1 MVDLMGLLSDALIG
15 SFQMLMLNDLGKNM
29 FPYRIKTCWKR
40 ILIYGVTALV
50 ILGVNH
56 IESTFINIMM
66 VPVSYTIAA
75 IVIFQGSVWLI
86 AIAVIFLLSP
96 VDTGHKRLD
105 EKERKVYGKSARK
118 LLIIEFVLAFC
129 FGETGI
135 LIVAKGI
142 AVAHIILA
150 SGLIL
155 GKSQNFFENK
165 LGITNL

>member
-1 MVDLMGLLSDALIG
+1 MGNL
-15 SFQMLMLNDLGKNM
+15 
-29 FPYRIKTCWKR
+29 
-40 ILIYGVTALV
+40 
-50 ILGVNH
+50 H
-56 IESTFINIMM
+56 
-66 VPVSYTIAA
+66 
-75 IVIFQGSVWLI
+75 
-86 AIAVIFLLSP
+86 
-96 VDTGHKRLD
+96 
-105 EKERKVYGKSARK
+105 
-118 LLIIEFVLAFC
+118 EFVLAFC

>member
-1 MVDLMGLLSDALIG
+1 MKDD
-15 SFQMLMLNDLGKNM
+15 SFDC
-29 FPYRIKTCWKR
+29 T
-40 ILIYGVTALV
+40 
-50 ILGVNH
+50 
-56 IESTFINIMM
+56 
-66 VPVSYTIAA
+66 
-75 IVIFQGSVWLI
+75 LI
-86 AIAVIFLLSP
+86 AHLRIFLLFY
-96 VDTGHKRLD
+96 RLLYCLILP
-105 EKERKVYGKSARK
+105 ENRLFFGIWKVVE
-118 LLIIEFVLAFC
+118 IEFVLAFC